1 MGCFFSGCFV
11 CWGPKV
17 PWLLLQQSCVGRE
30 ASSRQ
35 EGRPS
40 SLTLTPVC
48 LSCLLTPDM
57 GWDNPGSGAKL
68 VTSTYQIRAES
79 CINPLLTDLCSVLAV
94 FGFLY
99 FFLVFHVPGP
109 NVLLLKL
116 CFVTGEEGREEVW
129 HCWGPRALSS
139 KIQLISLGLHTCLN
153 LPMCGNYFSEWDGN
167 EKGKKPQ
174 CLHVQSASPVLDP
187 QKVCEDSSVSAQKN
201 IMNSRVISL
210 KSLKISEVA
219 FERSKEHSYFRFF
232 FHSLLNSKAV
242 AELEMGIYQ

>member
-79 CINPLLTDLCSVLAV
+79 CINPLLNRSLFCASCIWVFVLFSSFPCPWPKCFVAKTL
-94 FGFLY
+94 FCYWWRRQRGSLT
-99 FFLVFHVPGP
+99 LLRPHGP
-109 NVLLLKL
+109 EQQDTVNFTRTAHMLKL
-116 CFVTGEEGREEVW
+116 TYVW
-129 HCWGPRALSS
+129 
-139 KIQLISLGLHTCLN
+139 
-153 LPMCGNYFSEWDGN
+153 
-167 EKGKKPQ
+167 
-174 CLHVQSASPVLDP
+174 
-187 QKVCEDSSVSAQKN
+187 
-201 IMNSRVISL
+201 
-210 KSLKISEVA
+210 
-219 FERSKEHSYFRFF
+219 
-232 FHSLLNSKAV
+232 
-242 AELEMGIYQ
+242 